1 LFKENSELRNIYSAG
16 RVPAIDVQGF
26 FFSTQIQMDGE
37 SLFMY
42 ISALMLFG
50 VWVWGVRTSV
60 LLFLTVTFHSLMDD
74 TVEERA
80 AMVAEGRAAVRVRLE
95 FMCRPGIL
103 RTGIIKNKQ
112 TCEMKWA
119 YL

>member
-1 LFKENSELRNIYSAG
+1 LFKENSEFRNFYSAG
-16 RVPAIDVQGF
+16 RVPAIDVQV
-26 FFSTQIQMDGE
+26 FFSRRKFKWMET
-37 SLFMY
+37 LFLC
-42 ISALMLFG
+42 ISPLFMLFG

-103 RTGIIKNKQ
+103 RTGIKTAKHV
-112 TCEMKWA
+112 K
-119 YL
+119 